1 MSDKPNAIKTMAEYE
16 TILDRIH
23 TIFYAKPNTPKG
35 DELKSLLKLT
45 YDYEEGISNDDE
57 CQQMSDTPRT
67 DAATYTADCLG
78 KTLVVNRACAAALE
92 TELAV
97 SNEEIARL
105 RDLLRFA
112 WADDDTLVVLNQGV
126 RRAYIDAI
134 REELGMDAKI
144 WPAYEPFHTA

>member
-57 CQQMSDTPRT
+57 CQQMSDTPQT
-67 DAATYTADCLG
+67 DAFENLG
-78 KTLVVNRACAAALE
+78 FLDQQMTWIDFARQFE
-92 TELAV
+92 RELAV
-97 SNEEIARL
+97 SDEEIKRL

-112 WADDDTLVVLNQGV
+112 WTDDDTLVVLNQNV

-134 REELGMDAKI
+134 REELGMEAKK
-144 WPAYEPFHTA
+144 WPANEPFHTA